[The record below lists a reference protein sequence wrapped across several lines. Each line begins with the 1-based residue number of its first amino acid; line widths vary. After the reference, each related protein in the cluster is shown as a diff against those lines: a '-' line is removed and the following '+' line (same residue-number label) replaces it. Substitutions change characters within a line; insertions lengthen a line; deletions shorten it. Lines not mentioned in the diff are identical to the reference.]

1 MHFTHLLRL
10 VSNRDAAVLPG
21 KSKDPNWPG
30 WIPVQSFGVANRGVA
45 IGSSG
50 ASKTPESPAFPGQEY
65 YFVVNSDDVD
75 IHALHR
81 WFLNGEPV
89 SAKLS
94 AVPAAVGEEGF
105 QFYFEGALISSLQM
119 RVDATYFS
127 LSPERV
133 ERRYL
138 MRYR

>member
-1 MHFTHLLRL
+1 MPFTYLLSL
-10 VSNRDAAVLPG
+10 VSDRGAEQLRG

-30 WIPVQSFGVANRGVA
+30 WIPVQSFGAANVNIA

-50 ASKTPESPAFPGQEY
+50 ASRTPASSGLPGQEY
-65 YFVVNSDDVD
+65 RFVVNSEDLD
-75 IHALHR
+75 IYALQR
-81 WFLNGEPV
+81 WLLNGEPV
-89 SAKLS
+89 SAKLN

-105 QFYFEGALISSLQM
+105 QLVFEGAMISSYRPGVGPIYLL
-119 RVDATYFS
+119 
-127 LSPERV
+127 LSFERI